1 MREPRTSNHRVLSFL
16 CVLYLHVYVLYI
28 YIYIYVCMYIHTYI
42 YIYIYV
48 IIYIYTHTFT
58 YSYMYIVYY
67 GMSNLISIVHFL
79 CECAHIFVNDTCSY
93 TNGPQ

>member
-28 YIYIYVCMYIHTYI
+28 YIYVCTYI
-42 YIYIYV
+42 YIYA

-58 YSYMYIVYY
+58 YSYMYMVYY
-67 GMSNLISIVHFL
+67 GMSNLIISIVHFL

>member
-1 MREPRTSNHRVLSFL
+1 MCAVFT
-16 CVLYLHVYVLYI
+16 CICIIYIYTYVCMYI
-28 YIYIYVCMYIHTYI
+28 YIYIYII
-42 YIYIYV
+42 IIII
-48 IIYIYTHTFT
+48 IIYIYTFT